1 MSENDFHP
9 SRLSVQDQLLTVAT
23 ADLVDETLPISA
35 TVTPTLSPVP
45 AATEESRKRS
55 IPRWMARA
63 KADAVTALEPEPAE

>member
-1 MSENDFHP
+1 VSEISSPP
-9 SRLSVQDQLLTVAT
+9 SHLCVHDQLLTLEA

-63 KADAVTALEPEPAE
+63 KAGAVTALEPEPAV